1 MFVWHIE
8 VTGQLS
14 NLHGLASEERKK
26 GSEGNF
32 SFEGEEG
39 IIFVALG
46 LLVDKS

>member
-1 MFVWHIE
+1 MGW
-8 VTGQLS
+8 L
-14 NLHGLASEERKK
+14 LMK

-39 IIFVALG
+39 ILFVALG